1 MTDIAA
7 ATTRAILTADGRV
20 LIEQPD
26 GSFRPAEGETDWQ
39 RIDRMTEEE
48 LAAVIASDPD
58 DPANDP
64 AFWERARLMHP
75 RPKRRVTVSLDAD
88 VLDWFR
94 ALGKGY
100 QGRMN
105 AVLRSY
111 IEARRREPGSS
122 VRGR

>member
-1 MTDIAA
+1 MSDAEA
-7 ATTRAILTADGRV
+7 VTRAVLTADGRV

-26 GSFRPAEGETDWQ
+26 GSFRPAEGRTDWQ
-39 RIDRMTEEE
+39 RVDRMMEEE
-48 LAAVIASDPD
+48 LAAAIAADPD

-64 AFWERARLMHP
+64 DFWERARPVHP

-100 QGRMN
+100 AGRMN
-105 AVLRSY
+105 AVLRAY
-111 IEARRREPGSS
+111 VEARRRDPRPSG
-122 VRGR
+122 RGR